1 MNRRHIGSSLESL
14 FDELGEREEFES
26 LAMKKQIVARLQVAM
41 GKRGLSKAQLAAAMH
56 AQRPQVHRLLDPK
69 NTSLTIATL
78 AKAAVALKMS
88 GMELLAVRR
97 DRRKAEK
104 RARSGVG
111 RVRRKSAARVG
122 VQRSGA
128 AIRKSRKGARASV
141 T

>member
-1 MNRRHIGSSLESL
+1 MNRKHIGSSLESL

-88 GMELLAVRR
+88 GRDLLSVGG

-104 RARSGVG
+104 SARSGVG
-111 RVRRKSAARVG
+111 HVRRKSAARVG
-122 VQRSGA
+122 VQRVGVA
-128 AIRKSRKGARASV
+128 TRKLKKSARASV
-141 T
+141 P